1 MARNLSKKVDSM
13 EYDGLIS
20 GLTPQVKVGGG
31 VIAKLATE
39 TAYTRGTVLAKNGD
53 GKLVI
58 LGTAVDNLTPNCIL
72 ADDVVVGT
80 DADVNAAVYEMGCF
94 DPEKLTVAKG
104 HTITEAE
111 KDELRQRGIY
121 LTAMSK

>member
-1 MARNLSKKVDSM
+1 MRNLSRKVDSM

-39 TAYTRGTVLAKNGD
+39 TTYVRGTVLAKNAE
-53 GKLVI
+53 GKLAI
-58 LGTAVDNLTPNCIL
+58 AGTASTTPNCIL

-80 DADVNAAVYEMGCF
+80 DADVNVAIYEMGCF
-94 DPEKLTVAKG
+94 DPEKLTVADDY
-104 HTITEAE
+104 TMTEAD

-121 LTAMSK
+121 LTAVSE